1 MPRVQGRD
9 MAYDAAILGG
19 GPAGAAAALWL
30 FELGLRPVLIEQA
43 QELGGLQRSNPYVN
57 TWIPGVRDKT
67 GVELAREMHAHI
79 LATGLEC
86 RLGETLTHAART
98 ADGGFILELAAS
110 AAVESRCLTLA
121 TGVRARTGGLTASER
136 ILIGPGSV
144 VEDADLAGQRVALL
158 GGGDNAA
165 ENYTLLARKGPAL
178 IHIYARTLR
187 ARPALLANVA
197 PADLFQGPVR
207 LDETT
212 LSIEHQG
219 VRRSYDRWIALYGW
233 EANPPAALADWLKD
247 ARDARG
253 FIAVDAERRT
263 RIPGIWAIGEIAQ
276 AVHPCVLTAMSDGVI
291 AAKSIEAQL
300 LRERR
305 APPAVQK

>member
-1 MPRVQGRD
+1 MI
-9 MAYDAAILGG
+9 YDAAILGG

-30 FELGLRPVLIEQA
+30 FELGLQPVLIEQA
-43 QELGGLQRSNPYVN
+43 EELGGLQRSNPYVN

-67 GVELAREMHAHI
+67 GVVLAREMHDHL

-86 RLGETLTHAART
+86 RLGATLTRAARR
-98 ADGGFILELAAS
+98 ADGGFTLEFEKGAALECRYLA
-110 AAVESRCLTLA
+110 LA

-136 ILIGPGSV
+136 ILIGPGRV
-144 VEDADLAGQRVALL
+144 VEEADLAGQRLALL

-165 ENYTLLARKGPAL
+165 ENYALLGRKAPAL
-178 IHIYARTLR
+178 RHIYARTLR
-187 ARPALLANVA
+187 ARPALLADIPPGDVFVG
-197 PADLFQGPVR
+197 PAL
-207 LDETT
+207 LDEAT

-219 VRRSYDRWIALYGW
+219 VRRSYDRWIAFYGW

-247 ARDARG
+247 AFDARG

-263 RIPGIWAIGEIAQ
+263 RIPGVWAIGEIAQ

-300 LRERR
+300 LQERR
-305 APPAVQK
+305 ASPASQI